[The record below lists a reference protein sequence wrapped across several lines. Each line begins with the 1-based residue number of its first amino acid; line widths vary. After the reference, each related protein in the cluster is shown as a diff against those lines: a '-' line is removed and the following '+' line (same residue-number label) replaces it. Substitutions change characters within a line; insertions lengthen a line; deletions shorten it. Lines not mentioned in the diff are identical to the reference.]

1 MFGFFCTWSG
11 EFVMQDGLRKKYSEQ
26 YTDLDMLEK
35 VYGSEYVITRDELPE
50 LSSYPIWEDAQ

>member
-35 VYGSEYVITRDELPE
+35 AYGSEYVITRDELPE
-50 LSSYPIWEDAQ
+50 LSAYPIREDAQ